1 MAHADGQAEKVANK
15 IVMEPYYIVAGDLHT
30 ERAQYGLS
38 VRYEDNRRCVE
49 AIIQEGC
56 ANPDCLGV
64 IFTGDTFHRKTLL
77 PKYQMQLQKIAQRL
91 HEAGKKLFAIDGNH
105 DSSDASWLD
114 TVSPEINANGRIL
127 KLGEVTEPFVLVEV
141 CAKEDV
147 VALYDQG
154 EDHLANAFTYE
165 GDRITGMS
173 NDAALHIQ
181 NFFLAEGAW
190 YLQELNSPEKDA
202 GTSAQAAVAG
212 IQEVIPSPEAKGA
225 AVSNEP
231 GFFVPTLEQRQLLRD
246 IQVTAEALRHIKPD
260 PSAGWDRQVQKLLLS
275 QQVFGIGDPEKAFAE
290 GKVRLDQLIG
300 QAESAGIPANVVESN
315 VAQGD
320 VPEMEEEEE

>member
-1 MAHADGQAEKVANK
+1 MQLKIVTNNGTLRFNQTGQA
-15 IVMEPYYIVAGDLHT
+15 IT
-30 ERAQYGLS
+30 E
-38 VRYEDNRRCVE
+38 
-49 AIIQEGC
+49 I
-56 ANPDCLGV
+56 
-64 IFTGDTFHRKTLL
+64 
-77 PKYQMQLQKIAQRL
+77 
-91 HEAGKKLFAIDGNH
+91 
-105 DSSDASWLD
+105 
-114 TVSPEINANGRIL
+114 
-127 KLGEVTEPFVLVEV
+127 TEPFVLVEV
-141 CAKEDV
+141 YVKEDV

-173 NDAALHIQ
+173 KDAADHIQ

-202 GTSAQAAVAG
+202 GTPAQAAATEIQAANGSAG
-212 IQEVIPSPEAKGA
+212 D
-225 AVSNEP
+225 NDP

-246 IQVTAEALRHIKPD
+246 IQVTAEALRHIEPD

-290 GKVRLDQLIG
+290 GKVRLERLIG
-300 QAESAGIPANVVESN
+300 QAKSSGIPANVVESN
-315 VAQGD
+315 VVQGD